1 MEGNLKADALFNEQ
15 NMHSQVVAP
24 TTTLCTGGTRAL
36 TTPTSISLCSVSP
49 FQSHKQAASL
59 SGVSDPVE
67 KGKPTASVSPNQI
80 ERESRFE
87 RRIRRGIAQPCTEKR
102 SDVPSAKRPCT
113 EKRKTKRSV
122 SPDREPRAP
131 YELLC
136 EQNKAA
142 NLVILKNLG
151 IDTLVKAMR

>member
-1 MEGNLKADALFNEQ
+1 MAPKSPSDCAGLTS
-15 NMHSQVVAP
+15 SQVLQLIA
-24 TTTLCTGGTRAL
+24 LEGTGKENVPSNPGSGSQ
-36 TTPTSISLCSVSP
+36 PE
-49 FQSHKQAASL
+49 AASL

-136 EQNKAA
+136 EKNKAA
-142 NLVILKNLG
+142 NAVILKNLG
-151 IDTLVKAMR
+151 IADLVKAMR

>member
-1 MEGNLKADALFNEQ
+1 MAPKSPSDCAGLTS
-15 NMHSQVVAP
+15 SQVLQLIA
-24 TTTLCTGGTRAL
+24 LEGTGKENVPSNPGSGSQ
-36 TTPTSISLCSVSP
+36 PE
-49 FQSHKQAASL
+49 AASL

-67 KGKPTASVSPNQI
+67 KGKPTVSPNQI
-80 ERESRFE
+80 ERESRFD
-87 RRIRRGIAQPCTEKR
+87 RRIRRGIAQPR

-136 EQNKAA
+136 EKNKAA
-142 NLVILKNLG
+142 NAVILKNLG
-151 IDTLVKAMR
+151 IADLVKAMR